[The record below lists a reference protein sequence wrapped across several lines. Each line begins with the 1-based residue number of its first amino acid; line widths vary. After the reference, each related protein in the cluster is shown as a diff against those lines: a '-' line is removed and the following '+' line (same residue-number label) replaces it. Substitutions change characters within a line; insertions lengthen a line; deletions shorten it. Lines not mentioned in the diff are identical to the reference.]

1 VFSNIKRNAY
11 GLYELLNISNL
22 KDFVKFSNKNFINL
36 NDSFFVKFEKIE
48 ILLNKLQN
56 DVKNL
61 NDFVP

>member
-1 VFSNIKRNAY
+1 MFSNIKRNAY

-22 KDFVKFSNKNFINL
+22 KDFVKFSNNNFINL

-48 ILLNKLQN
+48 ILLNKLLN

>member
-1 VFSNIKRNAY
+1 MFSNIKRNAY

-48 ILLNKLQN
+48 ILLNKLLN